1 MSRDSVALVSAYNR
15 EYVLDMALYPRE
27 TRRLAADLRAVIA
40 PGETITQAV
49 WQMEVPGYVSM
60 GSGLLGGTLT
70 SVLMTAAVAGLT
82 VIRCQVTTSAGNV
95 YPQLFRVTVK
105 DGPWLGDPQTA
116 GGPTVITL
124 TP

>member
-1 MSRDSVALVSAYNR
+1 VALVSAYNR
-15 EYVLDMALYPRE
+15 EYVLDVALYPRE

-60 GSGLLGGTLT
+60 SAGLLGGTLT
-70 SVLMTAAVAGLT
+70 SVLMTAAVCGMT

-124 TP
+124 TA